1 VNAPVL
7 FLEVLFTP
15 FEVTTTSAGLFAAAG
30 RLPWWE
36 IATGILTIPAG
47 VATLIYTL
55 VQIRKVWIE
64 TGVQKEKIEN
74 RVHEREVEPGREGSV
89 DNGMIGKPGSHPP
102 KSALPEGKMDIAELG
117 RDRFLRGGTNGFF
130 AHFEPGVVAS
140 CHSPQGRLPL
150 FLGGS
155 DHHVPP
161 GLHHN
166 PPRSSGSC
174 DILSDD
180 DSHPHL
186 RRRLLTTSPV
196 PFQRTGCVDPL
207 HSSAAWRPRPTWGAF
222 RHAQRR
228 IIPQDPQAA
237 TRWLDPR
244 RPVAGWTPRR
254 GAPGL

>member
-140 CHSPQGRLPL
+140 CHSPNGRLPP
-150 FLGGS
+150 FG
-155 DHHVPP
+155 
-161 GLHHN
+161 
-166 PPRSSGSC
+166 REA
-174 DILSDD
+174 ITK
-180 DSHPHL
+180 
-186 RRRLLTTSPV
+186 RRRGFSITRRDLQALATFSPMMTV
-196 PFQRTGCVDPL
+196 
-207 HSSAAWRPRPTWGAF
+207 
-222 RHAQRR
+222 
-228 IIPQDPQAA
+228 IPIPAE
-237 TRWLDPR
+237 
-244 RPVAGWTPRR
+244 GF
-254 GAPGL
+254 